1 MNTGSR
7 SVWICLW
14 VIAAVSFANISNAA
28 PPAVSQ
34 VRPGGNTYNPPV
46 LTVQGNKVYKGSSI
60 YGPVQYTIDKNMIR
74 EGASSYGKVIGT
86 VASRGNVHEGYGT
99 YGQTIATVMDGN
111 IKPGGTYSEPTIGT
125 TDGGNLSG
133 AAGAVFLLAK

>member
-1 MNTGSR
+1 MIKNKLFSKGG
-7 SVWICLW
+7 VA
-14 VIAAVSFANISNAA
+14 VIAATFTCIADAA
-28 PPAVSQ
+28 SPAVTQ

-46 LTVQGNKVYKGSSI
+46 LTVRGSKVYKGSST

-99 YGQTIATVMDGN
+99 YGQTIATVRDGN